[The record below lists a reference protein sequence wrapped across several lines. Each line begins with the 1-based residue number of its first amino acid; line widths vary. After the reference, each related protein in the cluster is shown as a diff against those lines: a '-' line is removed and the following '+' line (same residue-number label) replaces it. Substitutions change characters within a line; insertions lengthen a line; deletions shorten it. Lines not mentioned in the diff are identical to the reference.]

1 MGRRK
6 GEGRR
11 KKGRIYHVFRT
22 VLTGHIE
29 AMKCQLKT
37 KNKTKDVIL
46 KELNLL
52 LCLQGAGGYRV
63 QRDKRKDNPLSNR
76 IQTED

>member
-11 KKGRIYHVFRT
+11 KKRRIYHVFRT
-22 VLTGHIE
+22 VLTDHIE
-29 AMKCQLKT
+29 AVKCQLKT

-52 LCLQGAGGYRV
+52 LCL
-63 QRDKRKDNPLSNR
+63 
-76 IQTED
+76 